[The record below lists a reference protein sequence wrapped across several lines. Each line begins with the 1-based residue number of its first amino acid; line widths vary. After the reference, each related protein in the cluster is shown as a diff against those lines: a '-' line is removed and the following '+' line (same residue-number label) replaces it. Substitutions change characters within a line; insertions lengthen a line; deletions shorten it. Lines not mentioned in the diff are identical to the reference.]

1 MTAAHLDH
9 HDLARLLDA
18 AGTGDASVLPLREH
32 VRACEDCARALEREA
47 ALEEDVDGLLPTLR
61 CCPGCARAS
70 TADIDDGGVG
80 PPARC
85 AFCGVAF
92 SPGGMKVERV
102 LSESDHGRL
111 YLAHG
116 PDGPV
121 ALKELVFAR
130 VPDTET
136 LSRFER
142 EARLLE
148 QLRHPRIPRFVASFR
163 EGDGVHLRLY
173 LAQRFVDGPALADEL
188 EMRRFTEADA
198 RAMARDV
205 LAILVELQ
213 ALSPPVLH
221 RDIKPANLVRDRDG
235 QLALVDFGSAR
246 DVQKTT
252 GGTLVGTFGYMP
264 VEQLTGI
271 VDEST
276 DVYALGATLVHL
288 LTRRA
293 PWEHSSSTTMGAL
306 PSLPGVSRA
315 FHHFLGRCL
324 APRERRFPN
333 AKAAL
338 AGLDRPAPN
347 RSWMVGAAVLV
358 VAGGVA
364 AGPAALR
371 AWSAQPPAATE
382 VARVGEGEPP
392 AQQQDERQHAPGQV
406 PVQGA
411 QPGPE
416 APSPDAAPSKLTI
429 APFLGDAVACGK
441 AAGYTGVAV
450 ADWVIT
456 EDGAARDPT
465 VSAGDPVVAKCLTRA
480 IRSWRFPPHQGGDQG
495 VTMPF
500 DFGGASLVRR
510 VNKNARKITMDLMD
524 ADIRNALR
532 LIAEVGNKNIAINGD
547 VGGKVTLKLNNVP
560 WDQVLDEVVR
570 THGLVAVERD
580 GIISVTPMAAPIPSG
595 SRR

>member
-1 MTAAHLDH
+1 MTAPHLDH
-9 HDLARLLDA
+9 QELARLLDA
-18 AGTGDASVLPLREH
+18 AGTADASAAALREH
-32 VRACEDCARALEREA
+32 VRACAECAAALEREA
-47 ALEEDVDGLLPTLR
+47 RLEEEVDALLPAVR

-70 TADIDDGGVG
+70 TTGDDVG
-80 PPARC
+80 TPARC

-92 SPGGMKVERV
+92 SPGGLKVERV

-116 PDGPV
+116 ADGPV

-130 VPDTET
+130 VPDAET

-148 QLRHPRIPRFVASFR
+148 QLRHERIPRFVASFR

-198 RAMARDV
+198 RLIAREV
-205 LAILVELQ
+205 LSILADLQ

-221 RDIKPANLVRDRDG
+221 RDIKPANLVRERDG
-235 QLALVDFGSAR
+235 TLALVDFGSAR

-293 PWEHSSSTTMGAL
+293 PWEHSSSTTAGEL
-306 PSLPGVSRA
+306 PPLPAVSRA
-315 FHHFLGRCL
+315 FRHFLARCL
-324 APRERRFPN
+324 APRERRFAN

-338 AGLDRPAPN
+338 AALDAPAPN
-347 RSWMVGAAVLV
+347 RTWLVAIAAAALVGSAAAAPAMVRALRRDPAAPSA
-358 VAGGVA
+358 VAGADAGVDGSA
-364 AGPAALR
+364 
-371 AWSAQPPAATE
+371 AQPQE
-382 VARVGEGEPP
+382 MER
-392 AQQQDERQHAPGQV
+392 DERQALRHDDDPPATLPPPV
-406 PVQGA
+406 PDPLDPVT
-411 QPGPE
+411 E
-416 APSPDAAPSKLTI
+416 HIVDVI
-429 APFLGDAVACGK
+429 ACGR
-441 AAGYTGVAV
+441 ATGYAGVATG
-450 ADWVIT
+450 DWVVAP
-456 EDGAARDPT
+456 DGKPNDVT
-465 VSAGDPVVAKCLTRA
+465 VNATDPVLAKCLARA
-480 IRSWRFPPHQGGDQG
+480 IHSWRFPEHSGGDVG
-495 VTMPF
+495 MTVPF
-500 DFGGASLVRR
+500 DFTGAAGVRR
-510 VNKNARKITMDLMD
+510 HGSSAEKITMDLLD

-532 LIAEVGNKNIAINGD
+532 LVAEVGKKNMVISDD
-547 VGGKVTLKLNNVP
+547 VRGKVTLKLQNVP
-560 WDQVLDEVVR
+560 WDQVLDEIVR
-570 THGLVAVERD
+570 TQGLVAAERD
-580 GIISVTPMAAPIPSG
+580 GIISVTTMTSPLQSA
-595 SRR
+595 RRR